1 MKGLLKIASVIGL
14 VLSILPPVLFFLGQI
29 ELDSMKLWM
38 GIGMLAW
45 MVTAPFWINR
55 QQEEMR
61 PETEE
66 NDQIQ

>member
-1 MKGLLKIASVIGL
+1 MKSLLKIISLIGL
-14 VLSILPPVLFFLGQI
+14 ILSIVPPVLFFLGKA
-29 ELDSMKLWM
+29 ELNSMKLWM

-45 MVTAPFWINR
+45 MLTAPFWINR

>member
-1 MKGLLKIASVIGL
+1 MKSLLKIISLIGL
-14 VLSILPPVLFFLGQI
+14 ILSIVPPVLFFLGKV
-29 ELDSMKLWM
+29 ELNSMKLWM

-45 MVTAPFWINR
+45 MLTAPFWINR

-66 NDQIQ
+66 N

>member
-14 VLSILPPVLFFLGQI
+14 VLSIVPPVLFFLGQI
-29 ELDSMKLWM
+29 ELDSMKLCM

-55 QQEEMR
+55 QQEDR
-61 PETEE
+61 GPETEE
-66 NDQIQ
+66 N

>member
-1 MKGLLKIASVIGL
+1 MKIMLKIGSLIGL
-14 VLSILPPVLFFLGQI
+14 MLTIVPPVLFFLGQI
-29 ELDSMKLWM
+29 EIDSMKLWM

-55 QQEEMR
+55 QQEDRR

-66 NDQIQ
+66 K

>member
-1 MKGLLKIASVIGL
+1 MKSLLKIISLIGL
-14 VLSILPPVLFFLGQI
+14 ILSIVPPVLFFLGKT
-29 ELDSMKLWM
+29 EFNSMKLWM

-45 MVTAPFWINR
+45 MLTAPFWINKQADR
-55 QQEEMR
+55 R

>member
-1 MKGLLKIASVIGL
+1 MKSLLKIASVIGL
-14 VLSILPPVLFFLGQI
+14 VLSIVPPVLFFLGQI

-38 GIGMLAW
+38 GIGMLVW

-55 QQEEMR
+55 QQEDRR